1 MGHSI
6 HGLFAL
12 FFVFS
17 LDIQLAEN
25 KGSMVVVADLTRTWV
40 VVVWRHNLPTTDPFI
55 LAKLDTMKLLDI
67 FKDFCGIFQI
77 YNL

>member
-40 VVVWRHNLPTTDPFI
+40 VVVWRHNLPTDPFI
-55 LAKLDTMKLLDI
+55 VAKLDTIKLLDI
-67 FKDFCGIFQI
+67 F
-77 YNL
+77 